1 MLWNWRLVVQ
11 FPFWAILLPWMF
23 FHYTLQLH
31 GILQYFLLQEM
42 ARIDPPNQ
50 KTRNAKVSTF
60 WRFPPNAKNSCRE
73 PCLLPASTKFEIL
86 GTTLLHTVVNSL
98 QTKQHKTNQKPMQSR
113 RFQAIFEVNLWTE
126 HSVCPGKIYWPVRRG
141 MTECFASYWLIGQS
155 REPRDL
161 TCWFRLPT
169 HLLSSETRWIIL
181 NWLVP
186 GVCSCE
192 YALWVCVLDF
202 GLGSSFFWDMAL
214 QSWICFHHWNSILI
228 IPRRSLTPLSFLPSI
243 TVMGM
248 RPFQWMFLVPA
259 LSKLFWLKT

>member
-1 MLWNWRLVVQ
+1 MQVACRRASRHCGVVVKLLAACVVKLKVGGSI
-11 FPFWAILLPWMF
+11 PFLSILLPWMF

-42 ARIDPPNQ
+42 ACIDPPNQ

-126 HSVCPGKIYWPVRRG
+126 HSVCPGKIY
-141 MTECFASYWLIGQS
+141 
-155 REPRDL
+155 
-161 TCWFRLPT
+161 
-169 HLLSSETRWIIL
+169 
-181 NWLVP
+181 
-186 GVCSCE
+186 
-192 YALWVCVLDF
+192 
-202 GLGSSFFWDMAL
+202 
-214 QSWICFHHWNSILI
+214 
-228 IPRRSLTPLSFLPSI
+228 
-243 TVMGM
+243 
-248 RPFQWMFLVPA
+248 
-259 LSKLFWLKT
+259 